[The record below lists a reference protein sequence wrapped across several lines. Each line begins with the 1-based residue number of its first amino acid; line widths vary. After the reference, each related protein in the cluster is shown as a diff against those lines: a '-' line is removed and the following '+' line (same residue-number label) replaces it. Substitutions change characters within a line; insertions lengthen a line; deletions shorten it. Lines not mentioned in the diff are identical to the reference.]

1 MRIDLDVAAD
11 VAHLRVDDDGEPVAV
26 ERERRGYGIVGMS
39 ERVSLLGGTLTAGP
53 GSERGWVVEARVPTT
68 GVRR

>member
-1 MRIDLDVAAD
+1 MT
-11 VAHLRVDDDGEPVAV
+11 
-26 ERERRGYGIVGMS
+26 

-53 GSERGWVVEARVPTT
+53 GEQRGWVVDVQVPRT